1 MLNSLSNPK
10 TPHYEEFKK
19 WALGP
24 QFFWTWHEEGGVSL
38 QHLAKAGISKK
49 FYPTIENEDNQ
60 NVPFYTRTFIR
71 RPEIRKY
78 PSVDQ
83 ADPSEVDNVV
93 KVLSEIFE
101 HNNLPL
107 HSLLRLSVNACHPEK
122 EIISSYPHYDHDF
135 PHKNL
140 IIYLTDA
147 GGSTFVDGEEHN
159 PKEDDV
165 IHFTGQHYHKT
176 PAENRRVILV
186 ATMV

>member
-1 MLNSLSNPK
+1 MWHMGHFMALCGLWGFRGTSSLKIKPL
-10 TPHYEEFKK
+10 FKI
-19 WALGP
+19 
-24 QFFWTWHEEGGVSL
+24 VSS
-38 QHLAKAGISKK
+38 I
-49 FYPTIENEDNQ
+49 NQ

-83 ADPSEVDNVV
+83 SDPSEVDNVV
-93 KVLSEIFE
+93 KVVSEIFE
-101 HNNLPL
+101 HNNIPL
-107 HSLLRLSVNACHPEK
+107 HSLLRLSVNAVHPEK
-122 EIISSYPHYDHDF
+122 EVISSYPHYDHDF
-135 PHKNL
+135 PHQNL